1 MKEKKPTKEGQS
13 ISALLADSSDIPQ
26 ITSNWRNK
34 IRKKKMKSYTNKE
47 KQLQGTFVR

>member
-34 IRKKKMKSYTNKE
+34 IRKKKELYE
-47 KQLQGTFVR
+47 QGETAAGHIR